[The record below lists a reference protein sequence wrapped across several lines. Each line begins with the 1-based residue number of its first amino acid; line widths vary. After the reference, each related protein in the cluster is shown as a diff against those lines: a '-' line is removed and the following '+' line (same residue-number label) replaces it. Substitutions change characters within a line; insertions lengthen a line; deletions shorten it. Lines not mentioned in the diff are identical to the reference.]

1 MSDISKI
8 NVDGVDYDVK
18 DTTARSEL
26 ESKFSEIMTSVTTGD
41 LDNLNDIGMKKK
53 HKPKNF
59 RVYYYVGD
67 YFSSKGEERRSTV
80 VLGMCEKQNN
90 Y

>member
-1 MSDISKI
+1 
-8 NVDGVDYDVK
+8 
-18 DTTARSEL
+18 
-26 ESKFSEIMTSVTTGD
+26 
-41 LDNLNDIGMKKK
+41 MKKK